1 MLIYIFTIMKKYVCE
16 VCGWEYD
23 PEAGCPEAGIAPGT
37 PWEEVPA
44 DFVCPV
50 CGVGKDE
57 FAEA

>member
-1 MLIYIFTIMKKYVCE
+1 MQKYVCN

-23 PEAGCPEAGIAPGT
+23 PEAGLPDDGIAPGT
-37 PWEEVPA
+37 AFADLPD

-57 FAEA
+57 FSEA